1 MDGGIRDKEDT
12 MKITRIALLLF
23 LGILLVSGF
32 ACGGDGELAPT
43 PTPTAT
49 PTHTPT
55 PTPTPTPIFQ
65 LSPLTISPAEA
76 ISGQMVSISTTLS
89 NVGGAGTY
97 PAELEI
103 NGAVVDAKDV
113 TVPSGGSTTVTFYV
127 TRDEP
132 GTYNVQLGDRRGSFT
147 VAHPPLNVML
157 DHVGVKYDHNLD
169 GPGDIYLLVLMDDG
183 ENEVT
188 YSIPLEGQPGM
199 EISDYNTERVDRS
212 VFTTGSVGDYFKIA
226 VLAYHHIEPGFQGWW
241 IIGTLA
247 DYFFGLGGLGT
258 LLGQTIDS
266 INAQAP
272 EYEYVGSYQGLW
284 SDYDSWGIGE
294 HNCVGEDD
302 LRLWFRVWSASPQQ
316 TVSHPAVGLPNVV
329 IQNTDI
335 PSEWPVSYWNG
346 LWWTNS
352 RTNTITLRN
361 WESHPVDVRVEK
373 VSSFYPD
380 DVYTWSVTVP
390 AYGTEEIKYKIVYHP
405 EGVRTIT
412 VNLFFRN
419 DELDSWSQEVL
430 VTP

>member
-1 MDGGIRDKEDT
+1 

-76 ISGQMVSISTTLS
+76 VSGQMVSISTTLS
-89 NVGGAGTY
+89 NAGGAGTY

-113 TVPSGGSTTVTFYV
+113 TVPSGGSTIVTFYV

-169 GPGDIYLLVLMDDG
+169 GQGDIYLLVLIDDG

-302 LRLWFRVWSASPQQ
+302 LRLWFRVWSDSPQQ
-316 TVSHPAVGLPNVV
+316 PVSQPSVGLPNVV
-329 IQNTDI
+329 IQDI
-335 PSEWPVSYWNG
+335 DEPSEWPASKKV
-346 LWWTNS
+346 LFWWINK
-352 RTNTITLRN
+352 RWNTITLQN
-361 WESHPVDVRVEK
+361 WESHPVDVRVER
-373 VSSFYPD
+373 VSSLDPD
-380 DVYTWSVTVP
+380 YVLTWSEKVP
-390 AYGTEEIKYKIVYHP
+390 ANGTIDLEYWAHYYP
-405 EGVRTIT
+405 AGVTTIT
-412 VNLFFRN
+412 IKLFFGN
-419 DELDSWSQEVL
+419 DELDAWSQEVL